1 MSEKMGI
8 IGRKLGMTRIFAGD
22 GSAVAVTVVKV
33 GPCPVTQ
40 VKTVE
45 KDGYNAIQIAFDEA
59 KEKHLS
65 KAMKGH
71 FAKAGTGI
79 FRTLREVRLEGPA
92 AVEVGQSLSA
102 DMFAAGD
109 RVKVTGTSIG
119 KGYQGVMRRWNFR
132 GINDGHG
139 NEKVHRSGGSIG
151 NNTFPGHVFKGKKM
165 AGQWGGE
172 RVTRTGPDDR
182 GSPRRGQRDP
192 DQGFRARPQE
202 RSRHGAQA
210 VARNT
215 QRGSR
220 QWLM

>member
-139 NEKVHRSGGSIG
+139 NERCIAPAVPSA
-151 NNTFPGHVFKGKKM
+151 TTPFPGM
-165 AGQWGGE
+165 CS
-172 RVTRTGPDDR
+172 R
-182 GSPRRGQRDP
+182 GRRWP
-192 DQGFRARPQE
+192 A
-202 RSRHGAQA
+202 SGAA
-210 VARNT
+210 SA
-215 QRGSR
+215 
-220 QWLM
+220 

>member
-8 IGRKLGMTRIFAGD
+8 IGRKLGMTRVFTGD

-33 GPCPVTQ
+33 GPCPVIQ
-40 VKTVE
+40 VKTEE

-65 KAMKGH
+65 KGMKGH

-172 RVTRTGPDDR
+172 RVTEPGLTIVEVRAEDNVILIKGSVPGP
-182 GSPRRGQRDP
+182 
-192 DQGFRARPQE
+192 
-202 RSRHGAQA
+202 
-210 VARNT
+210 RNGLVMVRK
-215 QRGSR
+215 Q
-220 QWLM
+220 

>member
-8 IGRKLGMTRIFAGD
+8 IGRKLGMTRIFTGD
-22 GSAVAVTVVKV
+22 GTAVAVTVVKV

-45 KDGYNAIQIAFDEA
+45 TDGYNAIQIAFDEA

-65 KAMKGH
+65 TAMKGH
-71 FAKAGTGI
+71 FAKAGAGN
-79 FRTLREVRLEGPA
+79 FRTLRKVRLEGPA

-109 RVKVTGTSIG
+109 KVKVTGTSIG

-165 AGQWGGE
+165 AGQWGDE
-172 RVTRTGPDDR
+172 RVTELGLTIVEVRAEDNVILIKGSVPGP
-182 GSPRRGQRDP
+182 
-192 DQGFRARPQE
+192 
-202 RSRHGAQA
+202 
-210 VARNT
+210 RNGLVMVRK
-215 QRGSR
+215 Q
-220 QWLM
+220 